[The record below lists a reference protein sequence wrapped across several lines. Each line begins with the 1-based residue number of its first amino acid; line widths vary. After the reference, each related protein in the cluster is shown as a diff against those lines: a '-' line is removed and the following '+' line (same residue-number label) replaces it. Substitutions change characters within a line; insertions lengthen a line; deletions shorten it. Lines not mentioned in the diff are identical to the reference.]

1 MSRPD
6 PKESKCV
13 WRSFGGP
20 DPKTLVLAMFAATAW
35 IATHR
40 YQGIWHD
47 GVLYAGQAISRID
60 PAPFAKDLFFAY
72 GSQDGF
78 TAFTWIYALA
88 IQKLGLPLASKLLL
102 GLAHLAW
109 FVAAAWLLRGVLR
122 TPHCWLAL
130 VLVAALPGTYGAF
143 GIFAYGESFLTARIW
158 AEPAALLAVA
168 CILRGRRIA
177 AVVSLAFAA
186 AMHPVM
192 AFPSALFLFIF
203 GLRARHQ
210 LILALA
216 GVATLALLVFLEVPP
231 FANLTKTMDPQWLSL
246 SVDRSPFVFVD
257 HWSADEISE
266 SIFLAILVATAALG
280 STREGSRLWC
290 SALGVFLAGMGL
302 SLLVVYWPG
311 VLLIQMQPWRVL
323 WLTKILA
330 VVAGMFLVQETWSI
344 SAYSRLLVGALV
356 ACALVA
362 GGVGTVG
369 AALLSALILAR
380 HRFALEVRLPLS
392 LVPLVWGA
400 IGLVVCGKIVST
412 VLLTSISLDVTASSI
427 SEVPLS
433 NRLFSICKE
442 SGWFIFPPLML
453 GLWWLLQ
460 NRPTT
465 RRWLLLLVG
474 TCALLFGGHWQRTS
488 TAQANEE
495 YLQEAGHRELASI
508 IQPDH
513 LVYWGAGHHLLW
525 LVLHRGSY
533 ASQQQAAG
541 IVFSRR
547 TALEANRRLARL
559 ARLGLPDSRFGWE
572 DAPSDKA
579 PELAA
584 NLDGLIHV
592 CHDPLLDFVVLP
604 QLVAG
609 AIPSTSISLHPS
621 APKYHLYACALL
633 RAVPDPFPS
642 AS

>member
-40 YQGIWHD
+40 YHGIWHD

-192 AFPSALFLFIF
+192 AFPAALFLFFF
-203 GLRARHQ
+203 GLRARRQ

-231 FANLTKTMDPQWLSL
+231 FANLAKTMDPQWLKL
-246 SVDRSPFVFVD
+246 SIDRSPFVFVD
-257 HWSADEISE
+257 HWNADEISK
-266 SIFLAILVATAALG
+266 SIFLAILLATASLVSA
-280 STREGSRLWC
+280 REGRRLWC
-290 SALGVFLAGMGL
+290 SALGLLLAGMWL
-302 SLLVVYWPG
+302 SLLVVYWPS

-323 WLTKILA
+323 WLTNILA
-330 VVAGMFLVQETWSI
+330 VVAGMFLVQETWST
-344 SAYSRLLVGALV
+344 SVYSRLLVGALV
-356 ACALVA
+356 ACAFVA
-362 GGVGTVG
+362 GGAGTVG
-369 AALLSALILAR
+369 AALLSALIVAR
-380 HRFALEVRLPLS
+380 HRLALEVRLPLS

-400 IGLVVCGKIVST
+400 IGLVVGGMIVST
-412 VLLTSISLDVTASSI
+412 VLLISASLDI

-433 NRLFSICKE
+433 DRIFLICKE

-453 GLWWLLQ
+453 GLCWLLQ

-474 TCALLFGGHWQRTS
+474 TCALLFGGHWQRS
-488 TAQANEE
+488 SDAQAEE
-495 YLQEAGHRELASI
+495 DDLRKVGHRELAAI

-513 LVYWGAGHHLLW
+513 LVYWGEGHNILW

-533 ASQQQAAG
+533 GSRQQASG
-541 IVFSRR
+541 IIFSRQ

-579 PELAA
+579 LELAA